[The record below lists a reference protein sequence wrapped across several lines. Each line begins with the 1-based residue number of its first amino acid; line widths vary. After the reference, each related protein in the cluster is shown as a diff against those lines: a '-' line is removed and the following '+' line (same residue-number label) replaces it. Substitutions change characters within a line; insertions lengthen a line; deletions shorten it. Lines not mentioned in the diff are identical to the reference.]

1 MNVQKIEGNSEY
13 FIQYKDC
20 EFQQNANINMFDLKN
35 SNCGSFCQSANAAEK
50 ANIIESNNNFID
62 VENINVSIDNNKSYM
77 NHN

>member
-1 MNVQKIEGNSEY
+1 
-13 FIQYKDC
+13 
-20 EFQQNANINMFDLKN
+20 MFDLKN
-35 SNCGSFCQSANAAEK
+35 SNCGSFCQSTNAAEK